1 MMPIFLRSSCVLPLL
16 SLVAVSHAGRPHVPR
31 PVVLPPERLVA
42 EAVIQDA
49 GKDRPHVYLLVTLH
63 GHPRTLV
70 LNFFQ
75 AGAKLLLS
83 SEALAR
89 DGVTAEGTLDS
100 LTIGT
105 TVVRNLSVNA
115 MSFSPASPQG
125 LPPVIGWA
133 GNEFLDAYDIVVDGP
148 ARRVRLYARPAAS
161 SGASPAAAGSLGKGL
176 PPGVRAADCVP
187 TQAMPEGHTGFA
199 IQANGQPMTATMQT
213 GAGGL
218 TIMNLVAAKS
228 LGLTQ
233 HSPNVQ
239 RVPDSVQTLVYQG
252 VPNKYVATS
261 IRLTLGRYQFHAV
274 PVYILAR
281 TPLQP
286 TANTPSME
294 LTFANLLDQ
303 VFVQSNSTGQVCLG
317 QPG

>member
-1 MMPIFLRSSCVLPLL
+1 MMPIFLHLSRALPLL
-16 SLVAVSHAGRPHVPR
+16 SLVAVSQAGRPRVPR
-31 PVVLPPERLVA
+31 PVVSIPERLVA
-42 EAVIQDA
+42 EAIIQEA
-49 GKDRPHVYLLVTLH
+49 GKNQPHVYLPVMLN
-63 GHPRTLV
+63 GHPGTLV
-70 LNFFQ
+70 LHFFG
-75 AGAKLLLS
+75 AGVKLLLS
-83 SEALAR
+83 TEALAQ
-89 DGVTAEGTLDS
+89 DGVTANETLDS

-105 TVVRNLSVNA
+105 TVARNLSIST
-115 MSFSPASPQG
+115 MSFSQPTPPG
-125 LPPVIGWA
+125 LPPVIGLA
-133 GNEFLDAYDIVVDGP
+133 GNEFLDDYDLVVDGP

-161 SGASPAAAGSLGKGL
+161 SGAPTASAGSLGKGL

-187 TQAMPEGHTGFA
+187 TRAMPEGHTGFA
-199 IQANGQPMTATMQT
+199 IQANGKPMTATMQT
-213 GAGGL
+213 AAGGL

-239 RVPDSVQTLVYQG
+239 RVPDSLQTLAYQG
-252 VPNKYVATS
+252 VPNKYVATA
-261 IRLTLGRYQFHAV
+261 IHLTLGRYQFRED

-286 TANTPSME
+286 TADTPSME